1 MSYGSWLTVVCR
13 FGHFSLIQMMFSP
26 CIGIL
31 PSLNQKDDNLHG
43 TDGGGDDN
51 GVNFTPTIARRFLPR
66 RFFLVLTF
74 GSSAFSLLQMMSHHQ
89 VAHCA
94 CTVQV
99 YTVKC
104 IYNQ

>member
-1 MSYGSWLTVVCR
+1 MNYGSWLTVVCQL
-13 FGHFSLIQMMFSP
+13 GHFSLIQMMFSP

-51 GVNFTPTIARRFLPR
+51 GVNFTPTIARRF
-66 RFFLVLTF
+66 FLVLTF

-94 CTVQV
+94 SVHCEVHL
-99 YTVKC
+99 
-104 IYNQ
+104 

>member
-1 MSYGSWLTVVCR
+1 MNYGSWLTVVCR
-13 FGHFSLIQMMFSP
+13 LGHFSLIQMMFSP
-26 CIGIL
+26 CIRIL

-43 TDGGGDDN
+43 TDDN
-51 GVNFTPTIARRFLPR
+51 GVNFTPTIAR

-89 VAHCA
+89 LAHCA
-94 CTVQV
+94 CTVQE
-99 YTVKC
+99 YTVQC

>member
-13 FGHFSLIQMMFSP
+13 FGHFSLIQMHP

-43 TDGGGDDN
+43 TDGGGGDDN
-51 GVNFTPTIARRFLPR
+51 GVNFTPTIARG
-66 RFFLVLTF
+66 FFLVLTF
-74 GSSAFSLLQMMSHHQ
+74 GSSFFSLLEMMSHHQ
-89 VAHCA
+89 LAHCA
-94 CTVQV
+94 CTVQA
-99 YTVKC
+99 YTVQC